1 MSDPLT
7 PKMDMPIQWQVVVTE
22 MRSGAPWPVATIQFL
37 EGGACRLVGSA
48 TAAYAPLLS
57 ATKKA
62 ATTLALQTMKQ
73 QLTDELN
80 PSPAQSLETAASPE
94 KPRRD
99 VPLAPSNEA
108 AASIS
113 QLLEVTLPPNL

>member
-1 MSDPLT
+1 MSSPLAT
-7 PKMDMPIQWQVVVTE
+7 KMDMPIQWQVVVTE

-73 QLTDELN
+73 QLTAELH
-80 PSPAQSLETAASPE
+80 PSPASLETAASPE
-94 KPRRD
+94 SLRRD
-99 VPLAPSNEA
+99 VSLAPSNEA

-113 QLLEVTLPPNL
+113 QLLEITLPPL

>member
-1 MSDPLT
+1 MSTPLAT
-7 PKMDMPIQWQVVVTE
+7 KMDMLIQWQVVVTE

-73 QLTDELN
+73 QLTDELY

-113 QLLEVTLPPNL
+113 QPLDVTLPPNL